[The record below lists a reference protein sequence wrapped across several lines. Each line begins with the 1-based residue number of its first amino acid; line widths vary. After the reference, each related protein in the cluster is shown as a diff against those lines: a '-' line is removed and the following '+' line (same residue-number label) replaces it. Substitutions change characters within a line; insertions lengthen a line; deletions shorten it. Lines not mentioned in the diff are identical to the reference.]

1 MGLVIFPFNCYYL
14 TLSYVFYMIIP
25 YMETQQI
32 TRQYLESL
40 TRQELIILSE
50 DYMIDVPED
59 IDRQILIGEIL
70 DLVRFDKDSGSDNI
84 KNQEYNSSYGKDSFF
99 LFSEAFISV
108 VFRNPRWAY
117 AMWEIPEPVF
127 AGIRDNPEFN
137 YFFLRVYTYQAG
149 TENKSDSDFF
159 NINLGIDD
167 RNWSIYLNEQVQ
179 SLKVCLFAAIGEE
192 EQLIAASKRVY
203 LSFGSIEGLKPLA
216 QADAN
221 PLLELSGIR
230 KIRERHFNFH
240 RQTFD

>member
-1 MGLVIFPFNCYYL
+1 M
-14 TLSYVFYMIIP
+14 TLSCVFYMIIP
-25 YMETQQI
+25 YMKTQQI

-50 DYMIDVPED
+50 NYMIDVPED

-70 DLVRFDKDSGSDNI
+70 DLASFDKEPGSDNG
-84 KNQEYNSSYGKDSFF
+84 KNQEHSSGSNGKDSFF
-99 LFSEAFISV
+99 LFGRAFISV

-117 AMWEIPEPVF
+117 AMWEIPEADF
-127 AGIRDNPEFN
+127 IRIRDDPEFN
-137 YFFLRVYTYQAG
+137 YLFLRVYTYQGG
-149 TENKSDSDFF
+149 TDNESDSDFF

-179 SLKVCLFAAIGEE
+179 SLKVCLFASIGEE
-192 EQLIAASKRVY
+192 EVEIASSQRVY
-203 LSFGSIEGLKPLA
+203 LSFGSIEGLKPLVK
-216 QADAN
+216 ADSN

-230 KIRERHFNFH
+230 RIRERQFNFH

>member
-1 MGLVIFPFNCYYL
+1 MK
-14 TLSYVFYMIIP
+14 
-25 YMETQQI
+25 TQQI

-40 TRQELIILSE
+40 TRQELIVLSE
-50 DYMIDVPED
+50 NYMIDVPED

-70 DLVRFDKDSGSDNI
+70 DLAGFDKDSGSENG
-84 KNQEYNSSYGKDSFF
+84 KNQEYGNSNYGKDSFF
-99 LFSEAFISV
+99 LFGEAFISV

-117 AMWEIPEPVF
+117 AMWEIPESDF
-127 AGIRDNPEFN
+127 ARLKENPEFN
-137 YFFLRVYTYQAG
+137 YLFLRVYTYQAG
-149 TENKSDSDFF
+149 SENESDSDFF

-179 SLKVCLFAAIGEE
+179 SLKVCLFASMGEE
-192 EQLIAASKRVY
+192 EAEIASSRRVY
-203 LSFGSIEGLKPLA
+203 LSFGSIEGLKPLSK
-216 QADAN
+216 ADSN